1 MRYCN
6 ESAFVNHY
14 DGIAAEPNCQLD
26 HSEAVG
32 AAVRVIRPIN
42 IGEELLVDY
51 GIEYCLR
58 NQIPNSRAPD
68 FGRDLTAISLLMR
81 ISNRLTVL
89 KTTASNVKQQVVAG
103 SASSSHTKSELGLIL
118 SELAAVHESGIGA
131 VKEAMLSETG
141 REQVKD
147 MKRDLTKQLE
157 GLTCAV
163 NEILKQL

>member
-1 MRYCN
+1 M
-6 ESAFVNHY
+6 
-14 DGIAAEPNCQLD
+14 
-26 HSEAVG
+26 
-32 AAVRVIRPIN
+32 
-42 IGEELLVDY
+42 
-51 GIEYCLR
+51 
-58 NQIPNSRAPD
+58 
-68 FGRDLTAISLLMR
+68 
-81 ISNRLTVL
+81 L

-118 SELAAVHESGIGA
+118 SQLAAVHESGIGA